1 MRILVVDDE
10 RQIVRV
16 LRAALQS
23 VGYEIFTASNGAEAL
38 QAFLDVNPSLVIT
51 DLAMPEMDGVALTQ
65 EIRLRASTPIIVVS
79 VRNQEREKIRA
90 LDEGADDYITKPFAI
105 QELLA
110 RVRVQL
116 RRVAERESEVDYARP
131 VVTAGDFEIN
141 TERHLVR
148 MRGEEIR
155 LTPKEFELLL
165 LFARNPER
173 VLTHKALLKAIWGP
187 AGIDQQESLRVLVGQ
202 LRKKIERGGSAPQ
215 YIQTE
220 PWIGYRFLSS
230 SSE

>member
-10 RQIVRV
+10 PQIVRV

-23 VGYEIFTASNGAEAL
+23 NDYEIFTASNGAEAL
-38 QAFLDVNPSLVIT
+38 QVYLEVNPALVIT
-51 DLAMPEMDGVALTQ
+51 DLAMPEMDGVALTR
-65 EIRLRASTPIIVVS
+65 EIRQRASTPVIVVS

-116 RRVAERESEVDYARP
+116 RRASERESEVDYARP
-131 VVTAGDFEIN
+131 FITAGDFEIN
-141 TERHLVR
+141 TERHIVR
-148 MRGEEIR
+148 LRGEEIR
-155 LTPKEFELLL
+155 LTPKEFDLLL
-165 LFARNPER
+165 QFARNPER
-173 VLTHKALLKAIWGP
+173 VLTHKTLLKAIWGP

-202 LRKKIERGGSAPQ
+202 LRKKIERGPGTPQ

-220 PWIGYRFLSS
+220 PWIGYRFVPVAQ
-230 SSE
+230 